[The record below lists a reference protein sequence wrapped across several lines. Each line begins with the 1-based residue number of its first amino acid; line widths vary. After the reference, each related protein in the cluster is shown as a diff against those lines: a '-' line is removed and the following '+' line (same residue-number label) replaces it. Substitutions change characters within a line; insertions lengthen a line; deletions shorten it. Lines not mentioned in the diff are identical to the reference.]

1 MTSVSMYNDLEMK
14 KPRNTGVPK
23 SRQSPSAVGTG
34 LPLSRATVL
43 HIDDDRNDVE
53 LFRAAA
59 RKANAQF
66 AIHNVSDGEQAMAY
80 LNGRG
85 IYRNRQLYPL
95 PALILLDLKMPRAT
109 GFEVLRWI
117 RNHPEVGDLPVII
130 LSGSEL
136 QDDIQQAYATGA
148 DFYMVKP
155 LGFNELVNLVKEL
168 NAAWVREDRGGVPL
182 VAESSRAWQGSKE
195 WLDGPLGNKVR
206 P

>member
-1 MTSVSMYNDLEMK
+1 MLSVSMYNDLK
-14 KPRNTGVPK
+14 VKRPRNTVAPK
-23 SRQSPSAVGTG
+23 NRQSPGAVGAG
-34 LPLSRATVL
+34 MPLPPVTVL
-43 HIDDDRNDVE
+43 HIDDDPNDVE

-130 LSGSEL
+130 FSGSEL

-155 LGFNELVNLVKEL
+155 LGFSELVKLVKEL
-168 NAAWVREDRGGVPL
+168 NAAWLRDDGGSGPL
-182 VAESSRAWQGSKE
+182 VAGSSRLWQPDQQWS
-195 WLDGPLGNKVR
+195 DVALGNKAR